1 MTIQDLFCKLLNM
14 PIKKYLFIPII
25 LISGF
30 LAAQDLKEKLQADL
44 DPLMEKV
51 IEWRHDIHEFP
62 ELGNREFRTSKKV
75 AEHLVSLGVEVET
88 GIAYTGVVGLIRGG
102 KPGPTIALRA
112 DMDALPV
119 TEQTGLP
126 FASKQRTKYLGQDV
140 GVMHACGH
148 DAHVA
153 ILMGAAEF
161 LAKNKKNL
169 EGDIML
175 IFQPAEEGAPEGE
188 GGGAELMLAEGIFER
203 YKPEVI
209 FGLHVTNSRH
219 GYLGVLPGPAMA
231 AASSYRIT
239 INGVQAHG
247 SRPWDSVDPIM
258 ATAQLIESLNTVV
271 SRRINIINNPAVIS
285 VGMVQAG
292 TRNNIIPDKSQITGT
307 IRTFDPDL
315 RAEIYDE
322 IRQIARGVA
331 EGTGTKVDVEFDV
344 GGFYP
349 VTFNNVDLTNK
360 YSQTLSE
367 AADGKFFILDKPT
380 TGAEDFSFFSQ
391 QIPGMYF
398 WLGVN
403 EPGVDVAPGNHTP
416 FFKIDD
422 RALDEGVKAMVY
434 LALDYASN
442 N

>member
-1 MTIQDLFCKLLNM
+1 MQINKSLF
-14 PIKKYLFIPII
+14 LFII

-30 LAAQDLKEKLQADL
+30 IAAEDLKQKLQADL
-44 DPLMEKV
+44 DPLMKKV
-51 IEWRHDIHEFP
+51 IEWRHDIHEYP

-88 GIAYTGVVGLIRGG
+88 GIAYTGVVGLIKGG

-119 TEQTGLP
+119 TEKTGLSY
-126 FASKQRTKYLGQDV
+126 ASVQRTQYLGQDV

-161 LAKNKKNL
+161 LAKNKEHL
-169 EGDIML
+169 EGDVML

-188 GGGAELMLAEGIFER
+188 GGGAEMMLAEGLFDK
-203 YKPEVI
+203 YQPDVI

-219 GYLGVLPGPAMA
+219 GHLGVLPGPAMA

-239 INGVQAHG
+239 IKGTQAHG
-247 SRPWDSVDPIM
+247 SRPWDSIDPIM

-292 TRNNIIPDKSQITGT
+292 TRNNIIPDISQITGT
-307 IRTFDPDL
+307 IRTFDPVL

-331 EGTGTKVDVEFDV
+331 EGTGTEVDVEFDV

-349 VTFNNVDLTNK
+349 VTFNNVELTNQYAK
-360 YSQTLSE
+360 TLSE
-367 AADGKFFILDKPT
+367 AADGKFLILDAPT

-391 QIPGMYF
+391 EIPGMYF

-416 FFKIDD
+416 YFKIDD
-422 RALDEGVKAMVY
+422 RALDEGVKAMIY